1 MTDVSKEEFPKSFNQ
16 LIKNSDKPVLVD
28 FFATWCKP
36 CKEVSSI
43 IKKLAQEYKGR
54 VLTIKI
60 DIDVKRHV
68 QSRYHVI
75 SVPTIILFWKGEE
88 LLRLVGAQSYEH
100 YKEQIELHLPK
111 E

>member
-1 MTDVSKEEFPKSFNQ
+1 MTNEGEKEFPKSFNR
-16 LIKNSDKPVLVD
+16 LIKESDKPVLVD

-36 CKEVSSI
+36 CNAVSPI
-43 IKKLAQEYKGR
+43 IKKLAKEYKGR
-54 VLTIKI
+54 ILTIKI

-75 SVPTIILFWKGEE
+75 SVPTIMLFWKGEE
-88 LLRLVGAQSYEH
+88 LLRISGAQSYEH